1 MTPTTATSAAADAT
15 ATATAFPTNQQH
27 KSLVLKS
34 AILSRLLLLTLI
46 LIWRSLLTPYD
57 TSAPL
62 NPNCLKIAKDQN
74 SDSAVV
80 LFPKLASAIENGIV
94 WDSVY
99 FVRSAQCSAYEYEQ
113 SYAFLPLLPLFIS
126 FLSHTGSS
134 HSQFPLSISSSSFFL
149 NFHFD
154 PCIFQICLH
163 FGPCQY
169 QIENS

>member
-1 MTPTTATSAAADAT
+1 MTTTTATA

-27 KSLVLKS
+27 KTLVLKS

-62 NPNCLKIAKDQN
+62 NPNCLKITKHQDSN
-74 SDSAVV
+74 SDSLPNTTV

-99 FVRSAQCSAYEYEQ
+99 FVRIAQCAAYEYEQ

-134 HSQFPLSISSSSFFL
+134 YSQFPLSISSSSFFSTFIL
-149 NFHFD
+149 ILVFFKFA
-154 PCIFQICLH
+154 CILVPAITKLK
-163 FGPCQY
+163 
-169 QIENS
+169 IVD